1 MAFAVPTGNFGNVYA
16 GFAARRMGLAVRQL
30 VIGSNRND
38 ILTRFL
44 ETGIMETR
52 EVEPSLSPSM
62 DIQVSSNFE
71 RLLFDL
77 LDRRGAPVAEL
88 MAEFKKS
95 GRFALDD
102 ETLQR
107 ARALFD
113 GARLDDEETKK
124 AIAQIHSDTGI
135 LVDPH
140 SAVGIMAGRAR
151 RRDKAIPMVAIG
163 TAHPA
168 KFPDAV
174 EAASGIRPALPP
186 DLADL
191 FERPE
196 RCQVLAN
203 DLGQVRAFIAGRARA
218 A

>member
-1 MAFAVPTGNFGNVYA
+1 
-16 GFAARRMGLAVRQL
+16 
-30 VIGSNRND
+30 
-38 ILTRFL
+38 
-44 ETGIMETR
+44 METR
-52 EVEPSLSPSM
+52 AVEPSLSPSM

-88 MAEFKKS
+88 MAAFKSS
-95 GRFALDD
+95 GRFDLDESALG
-102 ETLQR
+102 Q

-113 GARLDDEETKK
+113 GARLDDDETRK
-124 AIAQIHSDTGI
+124 AIAQIHSETGI

-151 RRDKAIPMVAIG
+151 RRDPAIPMVAIA

-186 DLADL
+186 ALADL
-191 FERPE
+191 YQRTEH
-196 RCQVLAN
+196 CQVLAN
-203 DLGQVRAFIAGRARA
+203 DLGTVRAYIAERARA

>member
-1 MAFAVPTGNFGNVYA
+1 
-16 GFAARRMGLAVRQL
+16 
-30 VIGSNRND
+30 
-38 ILTRFL
+38 
-44 ETGIMETR
+44 MESR
-52 EVEPSLSPSM
+52 EVVPSLSPSM

-77 LDRRGAPVAEL
+77 LDRRGAPVAAL

-95 GRFALDD
+95 GRFELGAGALK
-102 ETLQR
+102 R
-107 ARALFD
+107 ARELFD

-124 AIAQIHSDTGI
+124 AIAQIHSETGT

-151 RRDKAIPMVAIG
+151 RRDKSIPMVAIA

-186 DLADL
+186 HLADL
-191 FERPE
+191 FERAE
-196 RCQVLAN
+196 RCDVLAN
-203 DLGQVRAFIAGRARA
+203 DLGVVRTYIASRAGA